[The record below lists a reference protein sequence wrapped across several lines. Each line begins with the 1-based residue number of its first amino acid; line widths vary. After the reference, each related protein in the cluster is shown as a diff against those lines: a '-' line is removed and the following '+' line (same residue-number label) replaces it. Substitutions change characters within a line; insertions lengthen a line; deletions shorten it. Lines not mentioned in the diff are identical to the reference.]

1 MRMLHVINEITI
13 DTCDINQIKQNSEVK
28 SDDFRSRRYAVVP
41 GP

>member
-1 MRMLHVINEITI
+1 MLHVINEITI

-28 SDDFRSRRYAVVP
+28 SDDFRSRRDAVVP